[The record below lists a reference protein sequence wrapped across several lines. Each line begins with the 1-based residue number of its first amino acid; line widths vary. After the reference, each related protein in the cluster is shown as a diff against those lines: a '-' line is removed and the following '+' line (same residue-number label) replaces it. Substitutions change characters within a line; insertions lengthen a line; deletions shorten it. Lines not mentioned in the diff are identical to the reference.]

1 MEKGNTGRAVCEVA
15 HCGEK
20 PTTIR
25 NILYTIAENVI
36 DEFTDPIDLTHQAE
50 VIMSEESDA
59 EKIKLEDDLKK
70 VLRQLRLVLRI
81 YDPDKYEVDI
91 LVVNKDDWI
100 KKVEDGYDNVLE
112 VSFHIQGTKLW
123 SAADFEKLTKSVD
136 DLEKQVVDFVTR
148 FNKKI
153 MKHLHSASDGEILVH
168 DLRPEPIA
176 AETKAAKTAFI
187 KSDLAAE
194 DASIKVKEFHV
205 ENVKE
210 ADLCQPDTQTQKIVT
225 SKVTDVSYSVL
236 VVTAVYE
243 HNLMLKETYLR
254 KNLVVSMKD
263 SFKKPVCINYFERG
277 KINNDASASVVSPF
291 SEIGCVN
298 APLPDLD
305 QLNYPDVVLAET
317 NTIADAIHD

>member
-1 MEKGNTGRAVCEVA
+1 
-15 HCGEK
+15 
-20 PTTIR
+20 
-25 NILYTIAENVI
+25 
-36 DEFTDPIDLTHQAE
+36 
-50 VIMSEESDA
+50 MSEESEA

-70 VLRQLRLVLRI
+70 VLRQLWLVLRI

-100 KKVEDGYDNVLE
+100 KKVEDGYDSVLE
-112 VSFHIQGTKLW
+112 VCFHIQETKLW
-123 SAADFEKLTKSVD
+123 SAADFEKLTKSID

-168 DLRPEPIA
+168 DLRLEPIA

-210 ADLCQPDTQTQKIVT
+210 ADLCQPDTQTQIVT
-225 SKVTDVSYSVL
+225 SNVTDVSSSVL
-236 VVTAVYE
+236 VVTAVCE
-243 HNLMLKETYLR
+243 NNLMLKETHLR
-254 KNLVVSMKD
+254 KNLVVSVKD
-263 SFKKPVCINYFERG
+263 SLKEPVCINYFESV
-277 KINNDASASVVSPF
+277 KIN
-291 SEIGCVN
+291 
-298 APLPDLD
+298 L
-305 QLNYPDVVLAET
+305 
-317 NTIADAIHD
+317 